1 MYQGKPCKENSFDPV
16 GSTVTKSHMN
26 LNAPTAVLPSVYTLE
41 TADSLTPLIEKVG
54 DSRLVLLGSSSYGT
68 REFYD
73 WRFRITERLIKE
85 KGFSFIAV
93 EGDMDGAMEVN
104 RYLKGKKYLGK
115 SPRTVLRN
123 FKFWPTWVWANE
135 ETADFIEKL
144 LLYNGPLSEDKKI
157 GFYGLGA
164 YGLYESIDAIVGYA
178 SRNDLDI
185 GKIYEAYRCFE
196 PFNNDPHAYAFLIPF
211 VPEDKQEEVAR
222 MLTNMRSRAREF
234 QNDRDDFFCA
244 KQDALAMQNAEE
256 YYKVMLKG
264 NRDSWNQRETAMA
277 QMASELLEHHGPES
291 KGIVWANITH
301 VADASGAD
309 TGRHNIISMGQIL
322 REKMGKQVS
331 LVGAGTYQGEVLAA
345 QVYGAPVSKME
356 LPPAM
361 DNSWEY
367 FLHGMQP
374 KDKCIV
380 FDEDPLWVESKYQ
393 RDLGLVF
400 MPAREYLNYIPVRL
414 AKSYDA
420 LIFVDQSSAL
430 RPLANIEPEHED
442 VQELVNDS
450 GTQQNL

>member
-1 MYQGKPCKENSFDPV
+1 
-16 GSTVTKSHMN
+16 MN
-26 LNAPTAVLPSVYTLE
+26 LNATSAVLPSVYSLE
-41 TADSLTPLIEKVG
+41 TVDSLSPLIEQVG
-54 DSRLVLLGSSSYGT
+54 DSRLVLLGASSYGT

-73 WRFRITERLIKE
+73 WRARITERLIKE
-85 KGFSFIAV
+85 NGFSFIAV

-104 RYLKGKKYLGK
+104 RYLKGKKYIGK
-115 SPRTVLRN
+115 SPRLVLRK

-135 ETADFIEKL
+135 EMADFIEKL
-144 LLYNGPLSEDKKI
+144 LLFNGPLPDEKKI

-164 YGLYESIDAIVGYA
+164 YGLYESIDTIMGYA
-178 SRNDLDI
+178 TQNGLDI

-211 VPEDKQEEVAR
+211 VPEDKQEEVAKL
-222 MLTNMRSRAREF
+222 LTTMRSRARQF

-264 NRDSWNQRETAMA
+264 NRDSWNQRERAMA
-277 QMASELLEHHGPES
+277 QMADDLLEHHGPES
-291 KGIVWANITH
+291 KGIIWANITH
-301 VADASGAD
+301 VADARGAD
-309 TGRHNIISMGQIL
+309 TGRHNIISLGQVL
-322 REKMGKQVS
+322 REKWDKQVS
-331 LVGAGTYQGEVLAA
+331 LVGAGTFQGEVLAA

-367 FLHGMQP
+367 FLHGIQP
-374 KDKCIV
+374 KDKFV
-380 FDEDPLWVESKYQ
+380 LFGEDPMWEESKYQ

-400 MPAREYLNYIPVRL
+400 MPAREYLNYIPVKL

-420 LIFVDQSSAL
+420 LIYIDQSSAL

-442 VQELVNDS
+442 MEELALD
-450 GTQQNL
+450 TEAQQNL